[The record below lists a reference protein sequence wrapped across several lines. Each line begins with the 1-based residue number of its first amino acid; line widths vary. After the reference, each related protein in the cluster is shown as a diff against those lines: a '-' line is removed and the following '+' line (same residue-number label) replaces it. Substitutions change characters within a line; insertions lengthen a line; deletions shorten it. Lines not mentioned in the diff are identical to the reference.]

1 MIEVKR
7 CIKSFTLAMA
17 FVPALPLILIARV
30 ASSCGSD
37 DFFAAFGCLLSLIPG
52 KIGSY
57 MRLAFYKGTLESISS
72 EVVIGFGSFF
82 SRRGAIVGQN
92 VCIGGYCILGKVL
105 LGDRVLIASR
115 VSIPSGKRQ
124 HGGAFGREVPTAG
137 GIIFDRISIG
147 NDCWIGE
154 GAIVMADVGER
165 SIVSAGAVVTRAM
178 PAFRLIGGNPAR
190 VISTLGEESGQSAGK
205 EGGLGGT
212 DNDQLQG

>member
-7 CIKSFTLAMA
+7 CLKLFALAIA
-17 FVPALPLILIARV
+17 CIPALPLILIARV
-30 ASSCGSD
+30 GSSCGSD

-52 KIGSY
+52 KIGSC

-72 EVVIGFGSFF
+72 DVVIGFGSFF
-82 SRRGAIVGQN
+82 SRRGAVVGRN

-124 HGGAFGREVPTAG
+124 HGDAHGREVPTAG
-137 GIIFDRISIG
+137 EIIFDRVAIG
-147 NDCWIGE
+147 NDCWVGE

-178 PAFRLIGGNPAR
+178 PPFRLIGGNPAR
-190 VISTLGEESGQSAGK
+190 VISSLGEDPGQSAGK
-205 EGGLGGT
+205 EGAGVT
-212 DNDQLQG
+212 DSDRQQG